1 MSRMTKHLS
10 FKKHEKD
17 LYDYICDESKI
28 PDSSAFIKELIRK
41 HMEEEQGLNKPVETV
56 PSTENTM
63 KVMFTEFKNT
73 MSQLIEQNNK
83 MNRELLEKQFSN
95 ITIVAN
101 TQTND
106 SSRSEELDPRILP
119 TVVSEIDQENMKLY
133 EDFEL

>member
-17 LYDYICDESKI
+17 LYDYICDETKI

-41 HMEEEQGLNKPVETV
+41 HMEEEQGLTKPVETA
-56 PSTENTM
+56 PSNEDIM
-63 KVMFTEFKNT
+63 KSMFTEFQNT
-73 MSQLIEQNNK
+73 MSQLLEQNNR

-101 TQTND
+101 TQTNEC
-106 SSRSEELDPRILP
+106 EELAPCIIETKLD
-119 TVVSEIDQENMKLY
+119 EIDEENAKLY

>member
-17 LYDYICDESKI
+17 LYDYICDETKI
-28 PDSSAFIKELIRK
+28 HDSSAFIKDLIRK
-41 HMEEEQGLNKPVETV
+41 HMEEEQGLNKPVEEK
-56 PSTENTM
+56 PSNEDIM
-63 KVMFTEFKNT
+63 KTMFTEFQNT
-73 MSQLIEQNNK
+73 MSQLLEQNNR

-101 TQTND
+101 TQATTND
-106 SSRSEELDPRILP
+106 PVDLNPSIIETEVSDIDEENL
-119 TVVSEIDQENMKLY
+119 KLY